1 MTEDEEE
8 KREYVNIIE
17 KNNAILLQL
26 INDVLDLSKI
36 EAGAIDLHYSEFR
49 LNKILVILKDVIE
62 RRLQSGVEL
71 IFEPGM
77 PDDYL
82 VFSEQNRLQQ
92 LVLNFLTNACKF
104 TSSGSIRYGYEVR
117 EKNIYYYVTDTGSG
131 IPEDKLQLVF
141 ERFIKLDNF
150 KQGTGLGLPIC
161 QLIIQNMG
169 GEIGVKSTLG
179 KGSTFWFTLPLQP
192 KR

>member
-1 MTEDEEE
+1 M
-8 KREYVNIIE
+8 
-17 KNNAILLQL
+17 QL

-131 IPEDKLQLVF
+131 IPEDKLQLVL
-141 ERFIKLDNF
+141 R
-150 KQGTGLGLPIC
+150 
-161 QLIIQNMG
+161 
-169 GEIGVKSTLG
+169 
-179 KGSTFWFTLPLQP
+179 GS
-192 KR
+192 